1 MDDEMLLQ
9 TTFQHP
15 RELERAVEAL
25 DRLGAP
31 VERIDPTEALARVA
45 LPALVMTREVRGLL
59 EAEVP
64 DLICSGW
71 VEHRPATA
79 TMPTG
84 PAPEGDEEPF
94 GRAAITVL
102 TPCVADET
110 KIRFIAHLSG
120 DLEPVMPYLNATM
133 QGACYSPQAQTLTL
147 SMAHRMVVLYPRR
160 IAVAKAD
167 EIVDAWLTLE
177 SLRQQA
183 VEAWTRRAEIEPSY
197 ETRKRPPALEV
208 FKRLPGTNCGL
219 CGEITCMAFAM
230 RLWSGDAE
238 VRACTPVFEPGQEAR
253 KEALLEICSGLGIA
267 TDGL

>member
-1 MDDEMLLQ
+1 MS
-9 TTFQHP
+9 
-15 RELERAVEAL
+15 
-25 DRLGAP
+25 
-31 VERIDPTEALARVA
+31 
-45 LPALVMTREVRGLL
+45 REVRGRL
-59 EAEVP
+59 EVEVL

-71 VEHRPATA
+71 VEHRPAAA
-79 TMPTG
+79 TMPAG
-84 PAPEGDEEPF
+84 SAPEGNEEPF

-133 QGACYSPQAQTLTL
+133 SGACYSKQAQTVTL
-147 SMAHRMVVLYPRR
+147 SMGHRMVVLYPRR

-177 SLRQQA
+177 ALREQA
-183 VEAWTRRAEIEPSY
+183 CDVWARRAEIEPSY
-197 ETRKRPPALEV
+197 EARRKPPALEV

-230 RLWSGDAE
+230 RLWSGDAS
-238 VRACTPVFEPGQEAR
+238 VGSCSPVFEPGQEAR
-253 KEALLEICSGLGIA
+253 KAALLEICAGLGIA

>member
-1 MDDEMLLQ
+1 MTDELLLQ
-9 TTFQHP
+9 TTFEHP
-15 RELERAVEAL
+15 NELGRANAALERI
-25 DRLGAP
+25 GAGFQ
-31 VERIDPTEALARVA
+31 RIDPTEALTRVA
-45 LPALVMTREVRGLL
+45 LPALVMNREVRGLL

-71 VEHRPATA
+71 VEHRPTKV
-79 TMPTG
+79 TMPAG
-84 PAPEGDEEPF
+84 PAPEGDEAPF

-120 DLEPVMPYLNATM
+120 DLGRVMPYLNSM
-133 QGACYSPQAQTLTL
+133 MSGACYSKQAQTLTL
-147 SMAHRMVVLYPRR
+147 SMGHRMVVLYPRR

-183 VEAWTRRAEIEPSY
+183 CETWARRAEIEPSY

-230 RLWSGDAE
+230 RLWSGHAE
-238 VRACTPVFEPGQEAR
+238 IGACSPVFEPGQDAR
-253 KEALLEICSGLGIA
+253 KAALLEICAGLGIA
-267 TDGL
+267 TEGF